1 MRRLNRNEVPNT
13 RAEFVTKWNTD
24 RAFKAR
30 AKNMGFNVLFNGT
43 VVLPNG
49 MIAGLRVK

>member
-13 RAEFVTKWNTD
+13 RAEFIAKWNSD
-24 RAFKAR
+24 RMFKAR
-30 AKNMGFNVLFNGT
+30 AKNMGFKVLFNA

-49 MIAGLRVK
+49 MVAGVHVK